1 MPPEKLVLF
10 DIDGTLLWPDG
21 AGRAAMKIGMQQ
33 VYGTS
38 GSIEEYKFLGH
49 TERETVFALLREA
62 GLSEAEIEAG
72 WEHLPGAMETALIE
86 SIRERRHNIRP
97 CPGAHQLIQSL
108 AQRSDVLLGLIT
120 GNFKETAMLK
130 LQTAGFDPAVFTV
143 AAYGHI
149 SADRADLPPVAV
161 KQAQALTGKTYSGS
175 QIVIIGDTPSDIL
188 CGRRLNARSLVVLT
202 GWVSREVL
210 EEHHPDGVFEDLSD
224 TETVIAAIVK

>member
-38 GSIEEYKFLGH
+38 GPIEEYKFLGH
-49 TERETVFALLREA
+49 TERETVFTLLREA
-62 GLSEAEIEAG
+62 GLSEADIEAG
-72 WEHLPGAMETALIE
+72 WKILPAAMASALEE

-97 CPGAHQLIQSL
+97 CPGAHELVRAL

-120 GNFKETAMLK
+120 GNFKETAILK
-130 LQTAGFDPAVFTV
+130 LNAAGFNPVVFAV

-149 SADRADLPPVAV
+149 SANRSDLPPVAV
-161 KQAQALTGKTYSGS
+161 EQARTLTGKTYSGS

-188 CGRRLNARSLVVLT
+188 CGRGVNARSLVVLT
-202 GWVSREVL
+202 GWVTREAL
-210 EEHHPDGVFEDLSD
+210 EEHHPDATFEDLSD
-224 TETVIAAIVK
+224 TEFVVRTIVE